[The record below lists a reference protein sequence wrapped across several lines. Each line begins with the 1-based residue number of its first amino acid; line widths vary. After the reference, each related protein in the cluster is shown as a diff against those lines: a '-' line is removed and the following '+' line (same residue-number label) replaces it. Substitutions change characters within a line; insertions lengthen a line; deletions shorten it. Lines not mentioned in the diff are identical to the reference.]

1 MMAQIN
7 QVDMKHIPFKVIY
20 RPFLLLI
27 TALWLCACVY
37 GQQEKP
43 VATKI
48 LFDGGASWEATLQK
62 AAAAHKYIFVDAYA
76 SWCVPCKLLKATTFR
91 NREVAR
97 FFNQHFVNLSLDMEK
112 GEGETLS
119 AKWEVQSYP
128 TLIIFDATGKPVL
141 ETIGFLKPAELLRF
155 ARQAL
160 GKEEK

>member
-1 MMAQIN
+1 
-7 QVDMKHIPFKVIY
+7 MKHIPFTVIC
-20 RPFLLLI
+20 RPFLFLI

-48 LFDGGASWEATLQK
+48 LFDEGASWEATLQK

-119 AKWEVQSYP
+119 ARWEVQSYP